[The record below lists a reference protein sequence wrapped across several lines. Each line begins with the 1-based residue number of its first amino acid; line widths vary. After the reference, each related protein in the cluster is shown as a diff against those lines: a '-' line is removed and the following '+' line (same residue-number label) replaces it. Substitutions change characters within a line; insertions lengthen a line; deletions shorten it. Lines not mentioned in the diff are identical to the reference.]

1 MNLYVYGIPLCYFEV
16 YNGREACM
24 CVSEGFWK
32 WCLVAE
38 SKHRLAF
45 IASCER
51 LKLEKVYIQTNKQK
65 ITDYMTLV
73 FLSHTQTH
81 IQKHYIGHKV
91 LITVFIN

>member
-1 MNLYVYGIPLCYFEV
+1 MHIESLSVILYNVRRGCVCIEGALGKVCG
-16 YNGREACM
+16 GR
-24 CVSEGFWK
+24 
-32 WCLVAE
+32 
-38 SKHRLAF
+38 KHTHTLAF